1 MVACASR
8 CQRVSAKV
16 NGVIV
21 VEVSCRLPSHE
32 CIFAHANQTKASPRE
47 RPRLIVTDDSLTRLT
62 TSRLFHVGNRVA
74 PLKSKSFSNTL
85 VQLHPRTLIDC
96 NDSYLE
102 QFEIKS
108 LNTEAHHRKRF
119 EMKFEQ
125 IFVFTLEI
133 FLYFIIFF

>member
-32 CIFAHANQTKASPRE
+32 CIFTHANQTKASPRE

-85 VQLHPRTLIDC
+85 VVLIDC
-96 NDSYLE
+96 NDSYVE

-119 EMKFEQ
+119 VEMKFEQ
-125 IFVFTLEI
+125 IFVFYYL
-133 FLYFIIFF
+133 FLKDSSYQV